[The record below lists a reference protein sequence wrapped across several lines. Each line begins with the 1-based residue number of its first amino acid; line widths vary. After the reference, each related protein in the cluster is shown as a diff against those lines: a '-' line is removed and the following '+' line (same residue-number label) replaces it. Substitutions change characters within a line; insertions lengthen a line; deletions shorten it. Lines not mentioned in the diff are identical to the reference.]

1 MTKNYQL
8 KTLADT
14 KVLAQILSKIA
25 EPNLYLLLNGDLASG
40 KTQLAKF
47 IGAELGVQEV
57 VNSPTFV
64 ILNEYQTNYAWKLI
78 HIDAYRLTDQTDFT
92 EYFELTIGN
101 FIIIEWPEKINWD
114 FQSLQTIT
122 IKFELQ
128 DDVRQLILT
137 TNNLASEK
145 EQILLDNL
153 K

>member
-8 KTLADT
+8 KTLDDT
-14 KVLAQILSKIA
+14 KTLAQALSKIA
-25 EPNLYLLLNGDLASG
+25 EPNLYLLFTGDLASG

-47 IGAELGVQEV
+47 IATELGVQEV

-64 ILNEYQTNYAWKLI
+64 ILNEYQTNYDWKLI
-78 HIDAYRLTDQTDFT
+78 HIDAYRLDEETDFT

-101 FIIIEWPEKINWD
+101 FTIIEWPEKVNWD
-114 FQSLQTIT
+114 FQSLQTVS

-128 DDVRQLILT
+128 NDIRELTLT
-137 TNNLASEK
+137 TNNLSAEK
-145 EQILLDNL
+145 EQILNEL